1 MGTAEGDSTPGGARV
16 ATRRQEAVA
25 GPSSAGE
32 RESWSTS
39 STDDVDELEDLLM
52 ALGQLQHEL
61 LSLRTRA
68 EVKRRSRKTELKGKI
83 KQLKQRIN
91 DVLSPVFS
99 PLFNSKAALYL
110 PGPERVNVHA
120 RLVQPNPKSNTIKD
134 AALDQEQVNHAVST
148 LHSTR
153 RDTRAFGSVVGF
165 PGRGKTYLL
174 QLLLRSFSGS
184 TPAKIDAD
192 VWSWWLS
199 MAVFVISFNGV
210 TAASTQDLELAAFDE
225 KMPAVVRLLHSEMQ
239 LVGGHRNFSAFRSNV
254 MMLLEARKT
263 DVGELLLLA
272 GYVKLVRC
280 GQPSEVHDGEEHDAE
295 EQESEELEA
304 KTVHGLLLV
313 DELVHLSQALPP
325 KKKRISKLQKVASLG
340 KRVRR
345 SARGSAPASDE
356 SSVATS
362 SSKPSSSSSASSSS
376 SSAGSSL
383 SSSSSSSPSSS
394 APSSSPSAPVSGPPP
409 DPVPSLP
416 SSVANGADKARTALC
431 AFAKEHSL
439 RVCVTS
445 LSDAFIR
452 REVTLSGSVNVPIG
466 ELRLV
471 EDNRVVKAVR
481 RALASRGK
489 GLQLA
494 RIDQSSFLPSEVVG
508 QCLAELA
515 GGHPRAAVILISAVE
530 SSRDGAP
537 YLSGV
542 LNLLQPDRLSLA
554 AASIGILCAHPI
566 VLAVGLLGFDVKPDT
581 KLIGNLDW
589 DYVYAQGALTRGVLP
604 PAVGRTTRSS
614 SSTAVP
620 SLPVYGTR
628 LNVAFLVSALAQ
640 AELSRKDG
648 VDVENAADGR
658 APKDR
663 TAEHGSEED
672 NAAVGGAAVVERS
685 SGDVKDEK
693 LYAVL
698 RGVRAALELG
708 SIAAAWEKFAFSALS
723 AVSIARYICS
733 KQLSPT
739 LVRDGQQLPQ
749 LNKMTLVDLF
759 PASPLY
765 VGSSKWLERAQVDAS
780 HACVGVQPFKSF
792 KELHSKSEEELLSCV
807 WQPNTS
813 NFPAVDGVLF
823 FKCTCT
829 ARHGPRRG
837 QLIAVLLQLKH
848 REKIYM
854 PEDVIVSAKAALAA
868 FLRDNHGASSWVNRT
883 AFVVLSRRALPQEPK
898 VSLSVTGPGAVI
910 VVDEL
915 GLKTTFGPG
924 LHSLVR
930 SSAVAFGTQVVDLT
944 NDRFPPAARSSSPLH

>member
-1 MGTAEGDSTPGGARV
+1 
-16 ATRRQEAVA
+16 
-25 GPSSAGE
+25 
-32 RESWSTS
+32 
-39 STDDVDELEDLLM
+39 M

-61 LSLRTRA
+61 LSLRKRV

-83 KQLKQRIN
+83 KELKQRIN

-110 PGPERVNVHA
+110 PGPERFNVHA

-174 QLLLRSFSGS
+174 QLLLRSFSWS
-184 TPAKIDAD
+184 TPANIDAD

-199 MAVFVISFNGV
+199 MAVFVISFNGI

-239 LVGGHRNFSAFRSNV
+239 LVGSHRNFSAFRSKV

-263 DVGELLLLA
+263 DVAELLLLA

-280 GQPSEVHDGEEHDAE
+280 GQPSEVQDGEEHDAE

-340 KRVRR
+340 KRGRR

-362 SSKPSSSSSASSSS
+362 SSKPSSSSSASSSSSSSS

-445 LSDAFIR
+445 LSHAFIR

-471 EDNRVVKAVR
+471 EDNRVVKAVQ

-515 GGHPRAAVILISAVE
+515 GGHPRAAEILISAVE

-554 AASIGILCAHPI
+554 AASIDILCAHPI

-614 SSTAVP
+614 SSTVVP

-640 AELSRKDG
+640 AELSRKDS
-648 VDVENAADGR
+648 VDVDNAADGR
-658 APKDR
+658 TPKDR
-663 TAEHGSEED
+663 TAEYDSEED
-672 NAAVGGAAVVERS
+672 NAAVGGAAVAERS
-685 SGDVKDEK
+685 SVDVKDEK

-723 AVSIARYICS
+723 AVSIARHICS

-765 VGSSKWLERAQVDAS
+765 LGTSEWLERAQVDAS
-780 HACVGVQPFKSF
+780 HAYVGVQPFKSF

-829 ARHGPRRG
+829 ARPGPRRG

-868 FLRDNHGASSWVNRT
+868 FLRDNHGESSWVNRT